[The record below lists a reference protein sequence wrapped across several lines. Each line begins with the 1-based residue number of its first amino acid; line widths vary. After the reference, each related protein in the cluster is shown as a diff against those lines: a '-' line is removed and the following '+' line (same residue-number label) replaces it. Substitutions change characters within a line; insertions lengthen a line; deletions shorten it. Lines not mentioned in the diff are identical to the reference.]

1 MVTSLSKRSQLAKLL
16 DGARITEALLRLRR
30 MAPTPWLPILTYH
43 RVHDAS
49 AGTLYDEGV
58 IDSTPASFD
67 EQMGTV
73 ARYFSPMAMDG
84 LLAWFAGAP
93 LPPNPIVVTFDDGY
107 LDNYECALP
116 ILQKHGVPATFFM
129 ATHYLSERRLF
140 WWDRINYL
148 IKSSQR
154 EIIAMR
160 YPNPVEL
167 PKARALKWALRIVKD
182 TFALDLTRFLEELR
196 VACDV
201 EWNDDLE
208 RTLANQLLMT
218 WDQVRALR
226 RQGMDVQ
233 SHTRTHRVLQT
244 LPAERLDEELRG
256 SREDLEEELGEPVRA
271 ISYPVGKPISEKPAI
286 REAVRRAGYQIG
298 FSNAS
303 GVNHVHGHLD
313 RYDMRRISIDVDV
326 PHAMFRG
333 MLALPY
339 LSP

>member
-1 MVTSLSKRSQLAKLL
+1 VSKRFQLAKLL
-16 DGARITEALLRLRR
+16 EGARITEALLRLRQL
-30 MAPTPWLPILTYH
+30 APTPWLPILTYH
-43 RVHDAS
+43 RVYDAS

-73 ARYFSPMAMDG
+73 ARYFTPMNMDG
-84 LLAWFAGAP
+84 ILSWFAGAP
-93 LPPNPIVVTFDDGY
+93 LPSNPIVITFDDGY
-107 LDNYECALP
+107 LDNYETALP

-129 ATHYLSERRLF
+129 ATHYLTERRVF

-148 IKSSQR
+148 IKSSRRDTFDLSYPHPASLPR
-154 EIIAMR
+154 ER
-160 YPNPVEL
+160 VL
-167 PKARALKWALRIVKD
+167 RWALRIVKD
-182 TFALDLTRFLEELR
+182 TFALDLPRFLDGLAD
-196 VACDV
+196 ACGV
-201 EWNDDLE
+201 EWNVDLE
-208 RTLANQLLMT
+208 RKMADELLMT
-218 WDQVRALR
+218 WDHVRKLR
-226 RQGMDVQ
+226 RAGMDVQ

-244 LPAERLDEELRG
+244 LPADRLDDELRG

-271 ISYPVGKPISEKPAI
+271 ISYPVGKPIAEKPAI

-313 RYDMRRISIDVDV
+313 RYDMRRLSIDVDV

-333 MLALPY
+333 MLAVPY